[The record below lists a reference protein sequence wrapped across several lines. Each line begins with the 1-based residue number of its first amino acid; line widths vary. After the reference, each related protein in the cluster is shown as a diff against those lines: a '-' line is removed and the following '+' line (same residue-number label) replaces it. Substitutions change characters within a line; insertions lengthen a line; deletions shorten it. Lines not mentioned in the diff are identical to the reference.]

1 MATVRQGGLIVS
13 GLFAPYPHQ
22 PFSFPGCQ
30 PIIASQSRRWP
41 RVWGIFKQCLVP
53 TVTSCPNLP
62 IKSTQWLSHTQN
74 LPTPIN
80 PPTPNAALFIC
91 RQLLR
96 IRHFLILI
104 KIYLSRGLIWSH
116 FTPESRRKG
125 SRIEKNL
132 PFTDHWGFPGG
143 SAGKESACNEGELGL
158 IPGLGRSLGEGKGY
172 PLQYSGLDNSMDY
185 SRWAQ
190 QRAGHHWVTFTF
202 IWPAN
207 GLERKATLFLC
218 NLLIVYSLK

>member
-1 MATVRQGGLIVS
+1 MSCLMATVGQGGLIVS

-22 PFSFPGCQ
+22 QFSFPGCQ

-41 RVWGIFKQCLVP
+41 RVWGIFKQCPVP

-104 KIYLSRGLIWSH
+104 NIYLSRGLIWSH

-158 IPGLGRSLGEGKGY
+158 IPGLGRSLEKEKAIHSSILAWRIPWTEEPGG
-172 PLQYSGLDNSMDY
+172 LQSMG
-185 SRWAQ
+185 SQ
-190 QRAGHHWVTFTF
+190 NQTQ
-202 IWPAN
+202 
-207 GLERKATLFLC
+207 LSSLFCLW
-218 NLLIVYSLK
+218 NVYLSSKPDFSLL